1 MKTQRKATQNVN
13 LYTCVHRKQINHDIR
28 RLGVEILL
36 TNLVIEN
43 VVGYSRMRGN

>member
-36 TNLVIEN
+36 KMLLDIL
-43 VVGYSRMRGN
+43 G